1 MQNYLPPEGYLF
13 DRNSGLYYQTQV
25 VQQDNGSY
33 VQWVTWF
40 NAETG
45 TYSQYSYPYEQ
56 NNAIKDEQKKVEN
69 EQDIKNENLLNPP
82 DGFVWD
88 WESGLYY
95 QSIMKQDETEKP
107 MEYVTWFD
115 AKTGEYAE
123 VGYPI
128 SIHGQKRMEKAD
140 SNPKGEKSSSTVV
153 AVLIVIIVSMVVF
166 GWKFKWYEKF
176 PIYNSDQQNAITTES
191 TNESN
196 MENEEVETENFS
208 QQDMNIEDTSGYE
221 IKVNVLDND
230 SAVIRLSVPEI
241 KNLYPAQVDGA
252 GENDILYSWRV
263 SFGNYSVSLSDLTE
277 HISGSGEVLTSEMTG
292 AFWKD
297 SEDRSDLM
305 PTAELK
311 TMMAEN
317 TILWEF
323 TLPENNGMD
332 LTNVDYTVYVQ
343 VRSEDINEKIIFA
356 SDDVLTSEDL
366 YAGLEYTELNS
377 MSASEDSYSESNNIQ
392 EEYPEDKLEEETSGR
407 SEEELK
413 KMAEEAAFGYGE

>member
-95 QSIMKQDETEKP
+95 QSTMKQDETGNS
-107 MEYVTWFD
+107 MEYVTWSD

-123 VGYPI
+123 AGYPI
-128 SIHGQKRMEKAD
+128 STHSQESR
-140 SNPKGEKSSSTVV
+140 EKSDRNLKGKNSTSTVV
-153 AVLIVIIVSMVVF
+153 AILIVIIVSMVVF

-366 YAGLEYTELNS
+366 YAGLEYTELSS